1 LRSVITAREI
11 PASGELRVASGA
23 IVTPSARDLALERG
37 VTIVEV
43 AAGQLP
49 ALAPPEKTV
58 ALGADH
64 GGFRMKEALKPVLAE
79 LGFEV
84 CDCGVAQETPADYP
98 DIALKVA
105 ELVAGGTAAR
115 GVIIDGAGIGS
126 AMAANKVPGIR
137 AALCYDRSTARS
149 SREHNDSNVLT
160 LGGRLL
166 TATQAEEV
174 LRTWMATPFS
184 GGRHAARIRKITEIE
199 KRYSTWTARN
209 SNNS

>member
-1 LRSVITAREI
+1 MAGTLCRSGPLHYNGTLRSVVTAREV
-11 PASGELRVASGA
+11 PASGELRVAAGA
-23 IVTPSARDLALERG
+23 IVTPSARDLAAERG
-37 VTIVEV
+37 VKIVEG
-43 AAGQLP
+43 AA
-49 ALAPPEKTV
+49 AERTV

-64 GGFRMKEALKPVLAE
+64 GGFQMKEILKPILVE

-84 CDCGVAQETPADYP
+84 CDCGVEEETPADYP

-115 GVIIDGAGIGS
+115 GVIVDALGIGS

-137 AALCYDRSTARS
+137 AAMCYDKNTARS

-166 TATQAEEV
+166 TPTLGEEV
-174 LRTWMATPFS
+174 LRIWLATPYG
-184 GGRHAARIRKITEIE
+184 GGRHAARLRKITEIE
-199 KRYSTWTARN
+199 KRYAK
-209 SNNS
+209 

>member
-1 LRSVITAREI
+1 LRTVVTAREI
-11 PASGELRVASGA
+11 PASGELRVAAGT

-37 VTIVEV
+37 VKIIEV
-43 AAGQLP
+43 APEQLL
-49 ALAPPEKTV
+49 AVAPPEKTV

-64 GGFRMKEALKPVLAE
+64 GGFRMKELLKPVLAE

-84 CDCGVAQETPADYP
+84 RDCGVAEETPADYP

-105 ELVAGGTAAR
+105 ELVAGGKAAR

-137 AALCYDRSTARS
+137 AALCYDKSTARS

-174 LRTWMATPFS
+174 LRTWMATPFG
-184 GGRHAARIRKITEIE
+184 GGRHAARVRKITEIE
-199 KRYSTWTARN
+199 KRYSTWTTRN

>member
-1 LRSVITAREI
+1 MRTVITAREV
-11 PASGELRVASGA
+11 PASGELRVAAGA
-23 IVTPSARDLALERG
+23 IVTPSARDLAAERG
-37 VTIVEV
+37 VKIVEAPAGEAL
-43 AAGQLP
+43 AA
-49 ALAPPEKTV
+49 APPEKTV

-64 GGFRMKEALKPVLAE
+64 GGFRLKEALKPVLAE

-84 CDCGVAQETPADYP
+84 CDCGVAEETPADYP

-105 ELVAGGTAAR
+105 ELVAGGRAAR
-115 GVIIDGAGIGS
+115 GVIIDAAGIGS

-166 TATQAEEV
+166 TSHQAEEV
-174 LRTWMATPFS
+174 LRIWLATPFG
-184 GGRHAARIRKITEIE
+184 GGRHAARLRKITEIE
-199 KRYSTWTARN
+199 KRYSK
-209 SNNS
+209 